1 MNPSAVEAVT
11 LSAGNPLRRYRLL
24 SYFLIAYG
32 FTWIWILVFLIG
44 FGIPLATFT
53 NIPVILGP
61 TVAGFIMTYV
71 MEGKAGVVHFLHRFV
86 LWRVNVLWYLIALV
100 GPAVI
105 LNLGMA
111 VLPGAFATFT
121 LPSAETV
128 QGFPLFFIL
137 VLLIGGTTL
146 GGTRLARLC
155 AAAHGKEVGTVAWI
169 LDLGTLVGIL
179 AFSVV
184 LASDLGGAK
193 WRLYTDVRAPLC
205 RFGRSLYLSFY
216 VGL

>member
-1 MNPSAVEAVT
+1 MEMNPSAVEAVT
-11 LSAGNPLRRYRLL
+11 LSAGNPLRRYPLL

-61 TVAGFIMTYV
+61 TVAGLIMTYV
-71 MEGKAGVVHFLHRFV
+71 MEGKAGIVHFLHRFV

-111 VLPGAFATFT
+111 VLPGAFATFRP
-121 LPSAETV
+121 PSAETV
-128 QGFPLFFIL
+128 QGFPVFFIL
-137 VLLIGGTTL
+137 VLLIGGPL
-146 GGTRLARLC
+146 FEEPG
-155 AAAHGKEVGTVAWI
+155 
-169 LDLGTLVGIL
+169 
-179 AFSVV
+179 
-184 LASDLGGAK
+184 
-193 WRLYTDVRAPLC
+193 WRGFALPRM
-205 RFGRSLYLSFY
+205 
-216 VGL
+216 